1 MAQGLNMQRVLRW
14 SLVTGLLLLSQGALA
29 LDQSYEKYGALL
41 KGHVH
46 WSADGHSSTVDYAG
60 LKRERPALK
69 AVLAEFSAVSPQT
82 FAGFKRE
89 QQMVFLINAY
99 NAFTL
104 ELILTEYPEL
114 KSIRDLG
121 SFFRSPW
128 QQSFFNLLGE
138 KRTLDWIE
146 HERLRPVYKEPRIQF
161 AVNCASIGCPALR
174 PEPFLAAQ
182 LDAQFQDQQRRFL
195 SDRSRNRYDAARN
208 TVYVSKIFD
217 WFVEDFEA
225 DGSLKDWLAARAELL
240 ADAAADQ
247 ARIKQKTFRVDHLDY
262 DWSLNVKR

>member
-1 MAQGLNMQRVLRW
+1 MAQGLNMNRIL
-14 SLVTGLLLLSQGALA
+14 SAAFVTGLLLISQGALA

-41 KGHVH
+41 KAHVH
-46 WSADGHSSTVDYAG
+46 WSADGHSSVVDYAG

-69 AVLAEFSAVSPQT
+69 AVLNEFSAVTSQT
-82 FAGFKRE
+82 FAGMKRE

-104 ELILTEYPEL
+104 DLILSKYPDL

-128 QQSFFNLLGE
+128 QQSFFRLLGE

-146 HERLRPVYKEPRIQF
+146 HDRLRPGYKEPRVHF

-174 PEPFLAAQ
+174 PEPFVADQLEAQ
-182 LDAQFQDQQRRFL
+182 LQDQARRFL
-195 SDRSRNRYDAARN
+195 SDRSRNRYDASRN
-208 TVYVSKIFD
+208 TLYVSKIFD

-225 DGSLKDWLAARAELL
+225 DGTLKDWLAARADLL
-240 ADAAADQ
+240 TESAADH
-247 ARIKQKTFRVDHLDY
+247 ARVKQKNFKIDYLDY